1 MTPPHGR
8 PCLNR
13 IAANRARSFIPAA
26 VLAAA
31 VLLVLV
37 PQTRAAQTAVVV
49 TDRLNVRPVPGMHQ
63 APIAMLYRGD
73 RVRVIKEFDGW
84 LEVAFGHRSGFV
96 RNRERYI
103 RILPSTDIG
112 SPGRDLD
119 PDIAREKAEVI
130 AEEIEK
136 GEKALKQVTRQE
148 KTVVAKLDE
157 INHRLN
163 RARRRTAALD
173 RELSDLEEKIAEG
186 RAAADRLAAEIDR
199 LEGYAAGRLV
209 AYYKLQ
215 WIGSAHVL
223 ASADSLAE
231 MIQRKAA
238 LERIIAADEALWSQ
252 WTSRR
257 RQERETLKTLE
268 HRKERKLAVEAELTE
283 QIATMNREK
292 ERRAELLARI
302 RQEKTLQLASIE
314 SLKDAATE
322 LERILE
328 GLRRQSPEQ
337 EEEAEPA
344 FTDFRTLRG
353 LLPMPV
359 SGKIVAR
366 FGKYRNTRYN
376 VDNFRS
382 GIDIRADRGEPIHAV
397 SGGRVMFAEW
407 FKGYGNMIIVDHGS
421 FYYTVYAHAEELF
434 KQKGDIVE
442 SGEVIATVGDTGSM
456 AGPGLYFEIRYHG
469 KPLDPS
475 DWLSAG

>member
-1 MTPPHGR
+1 MRTSDGR
-8 PCLNR
+8 R
-13 IAANRARSFIPAA
+13 GHERAAAKTDRSLIPAA

-31 VLLVLV
+31 VLLLLV

-49 TDRLNVRPVPGMHQ
+49 TDRLNVRPVPGLHQ
-63 APIAMLYRGD
+63 APIAMLNRGD

-96 RNRERYI
+96 RNRDNYI
-103 RILPSTDIG
+103 RILPSTDIKTA
-112 SPGRDLD
+112 GRGLD
-119 PDIAREKAEVI
+119 ADKAREKARII
-130 AEEIEK
+130 AEQIEK
-136 GEKALKQVTRQE
+136 GEKALKQVARQE

-157 INHRLN
+157 VNRSLN

-173 RELSDLEEKIAEG
+173 RELGDLEEKIAEG
-186 RAAADRLAAEIDR
+186 RAAADRLAVEIDR
-199 LEGYAAGRLV
+199 LETDAAGRLV

-215 WIGSAHVL
+215 WIGSVHVL

-238 LERIIAADEALWSQ
+238 LERIISADEALWSQ
-252 WTSRR
+252 WTHRR
-257 RQERETLKTLE
+257 RQEKETLRSME
-268 HRKERKLAVEAELTE
+268 DRKERKLAVEAELAE
-283 QIATMNREK
+283 QIAAMRREK
-292 ERRAELLARI
+292 SRRAELLARV
-302 RQEKTLQLASIE
+302 RQEKALQLASIE
-314 SLKDAATE
+314 SLKDAAAE
-322 LERILE
+322 LERVLE
-328 GLRRQSPEQ
+328 RLRRQSPEQ
-337 EEEAEPA
+337 KEEAEAA
-344 FTDFRTLRG
+344 FADFGTLRG

-382 GIDIRADRGEPIHAV
+382 GIDIRADRGEPIRAV

-407 FKGYGNMIIVDHGS
+407 FKGYGNMIIVDHGL

-434 KQKGDIVE
+434 KQKGEPVE
-442 SGEVIATVGDTGSM
+442 TGEVIATAGDTGSM
-456 AGPGLYFEIRYHG
+456 TGPGLYFEIRHHG